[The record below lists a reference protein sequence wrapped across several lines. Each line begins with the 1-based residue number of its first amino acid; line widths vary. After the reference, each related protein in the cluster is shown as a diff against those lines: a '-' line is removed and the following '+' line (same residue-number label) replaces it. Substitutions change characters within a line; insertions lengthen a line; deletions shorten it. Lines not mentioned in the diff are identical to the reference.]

1 MEYGS
6 HLLDILTTSVQK
18 YADVIWNNRQA
29 IDVTRLLPA
38 FSNGN

>member
-6 HLLDILTTSVQK
+6 HLLDILTTSVPK
-18 YADVIWNNRQA
+18 YADVICNRQA